1 MHQLNSLVNNLSPH
15 LFWDVDIEFFKAD
28 DHKSFMIKRVLE
40 YGLWPDW
47 ILIKKYYGLD
57 EITRQ
62 SQTFPDLD
70 PKALA
75 FISQLSGVPKK
86 KFRCYNTRRLMPPH
100 WNF

>member
-1 MHQLNSLVNNLSPH
+1 MHRLNSLVNNLSPH
-15 LFWDVDIEFFKAD
+15 LFWDVDIEFFKAS

-40 YGLWPDW
+40 YGLWADW
-47 ILIKKYYGLD
+47 LLIKKYYGLD

-70 PKALA
+70 PKAFA